1 MMGTNRKW
9 LTVGLGVLI
18 VLVAAELTVRL
29 SADWLPGTSDWP
41 TPEAELKYHQLTQG
55 GLDPDVVFLGSS
67 FVEAAIDPGQ
77 FTSSLDGYNLGM
89 PFTNMETM
97 GSWLETVVFPE
108 TDPAVVVI
116 GREVWRDPNPP
127 DVDFVSAMQVA
138 LARDQTRQTAWLQ
151 MWARRGMLTNYDRS
165 LARDRLAS
173 SGLWTNRGHQT
184 AYYDV
189 STPSEDW
196 AKFSTATFTTGE
208 AALLRELIDA
218 AASDSS
224 IVVILVEPVA
234 SGTGVNRS
242 SVQGFVTEL
251 RAFTEG
257 LGAVVWEPPA
267 KFWRNDQ
274 FVDGVHFDREAT
286 SSFTAYV
293 DEMLLELV
301 GSTGR

>member
-1 MMGTNRKW
+1 MMRTTRKW
-9 LTVGLGVLI
+9 LAVGLGVVI

-41 TPEAELKYHQLTQG
+41 TPEAELKYHQLTQE

-77 FTSSLDGYNLGM
+77 FTSGVDGYNLGM

-97 GSWLETVVFPE
+97 ASWLEAVVFTE
-108 TDPAVVVI
+108 TDPDVIVI

-127 DVDFVSAMQVA
+127 DVDFIGAMQVA
-138 LARDQTRQTAWLQ
+138 LARDRTRQDALLE
-151 MWARRGMLTNYDRS
+151 MWARRGMLASYDRS

-173 SGLWTNRGHQT
+173 SGLWTDRGHQT

-189 STPSEDW
+189 RTPSDDW
-196 AKFSTATFTTGE
+196 ADFSTATFTPDE
-208 AALLRELIDA
+208 AALLRQLVGVA
-218 AASDSS
+218 TSHSS

-234 SGTGVNRS
+234 AGTGVDRG

-251 RAFTEG
+251 RAFAEG

-267 KFWRNDQ
+267 RFWDDDR

-286 SSFTAYV
+286 SSFSAYV
-293 DEMLLELV
+293 DEMLLALPDPR
-301 GSTGR
+301 GG